1 MSEVNELV
9 KTAKLRF
16 KHNESKIYLKE
27 KYKGRLV
34 IPFNGGMFTATIELL
49 SFLATAKTDLVV
61 ILDNYDNPIEV
72 VPNELYDALSMT
84 YNSVMRDWNEEV
96 KELNKLR

>member
-9 KTAKLRF
+9 KTARLRF

-27 KYKGRLV
+27 KYRGRLV

-49 SFLATAKTDLVV
+49 SFLSSVKTEKV
-61 ILDNYDNPIEV
+61 IVLDNYDNPIEV
-72 VPNELYDALSMT
+72 KASELHDVLSLT
-84 YNSVMRDWNEEV
+84 YNSVMRDWHEEV
-96 KELNKLR
+96 NELSKLR

>member
-9 KTAKLRF
+9 KTARLRF

-27 KYKGRLV
+27 KYRGRLV

-49 SFLATAKTDLVV
+49 AFLSSLKSDSV
-61 ILDNYDNPIEV
+61 IVLDNYDNPIEV
-72 VPNELYDALSMT
+72 VPTELYEQLLFT

-96 KELNKLR
+96 KELSKLR

>member
-1 MSEVNELV
+1 MNELV

-49 SFLATAKTDLVV
+49 SFLATVKTELVI

-72 VPNELYDALSMT
+72 VPKELYDALSMT